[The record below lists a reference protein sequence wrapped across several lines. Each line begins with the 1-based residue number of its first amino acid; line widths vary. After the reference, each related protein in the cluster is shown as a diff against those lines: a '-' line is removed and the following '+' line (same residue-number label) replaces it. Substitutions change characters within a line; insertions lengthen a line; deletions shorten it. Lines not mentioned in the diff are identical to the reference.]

1 MKTQLREA
9 SIARALPTAP
19 QDVASRSRTPAT
31 GASDTSDAYPALLS
45 CSSCAAATT
54 KRGRGMASASC
65 QSDPSS
71 LPRLVVNKTNLP
83 ISNKNITSLTLHAH
97 RSLSTAPRLDS
108 IVEFSSARKPPIYLL
123 LDSLPV
129 LYPTESPKMSVV
141 SLLGVNILNNPAK
154 FTDNYELEITF
165 ECLEQLEKDLEWK
178 LTYVGSATSDQ
189 YDQELDSLLVGPI
202 PVGVNKFIF
211 EADAPKTTRIPDADI
226 LGVTVILLTCS
237 YDGREFVRVG
247 YYVNNEYDSDE
258 LNADPPAK
266 PIIEKIRRNVLA
278 EKPRV
283 TRFAI
288 KWDSEASAPAEFPPE
303 QPEADLQADEEEYG
317 AEELDEDVEEE
328 ADGVADKAGETSAV
342 AADGDAEMGGA
353 GETGEIGGEDEMS
366 EDGSVDLE
374 NESEDELE
382 EDVEGEAGAQGDVA
396 EAGDD
401 AMEVDDNMPDA
412 PNQKGVA
419 AH

>member
-1 MKTQLREA
+1 
-9 SIARALPTAP
+9 
-19 QDVASRSRTPAT
+19 
-31 GASDTSDAYPALLS
+31 
-45 CSSCAAATT
+45 
-54 KRGRGMASASC
+54 
-65 QSDPSS
+65 
-71 LPRLVVNKTNLP
+71 
-83 ISNKNITSLTLHAH
+83 
-97 RSLSTAPRLDS
+97 
-108 IVEFSSARKPPIYLL
+108 
-123 LDSLPV
+123 
-129 LYPTESPKMSVV
+129 MSVV

-211 EADAPKTTRIPDADI
+211 EADAPKTSRIPDADI

-283 TRFAI
+283 TRFSI

-303 QPEADLQADEEEYG
+303 QPEADLQADDEEYG
-317 AEELDEDVEEE
+317 AEELDEDVEDE
-328 ADGVADKAGETSAV
+328 ADGVADKAGESSA
-342 AADGDAEMGGA
+342 APADGDAEMAGA
-353 GETGEIGGEDEMS
+353 EEAGEIGGEDEMS

-382 EDVEGEAGAQGDVA
+382 DDVEGDVGPQG
-396 EAGDD
+396 GDD
-401 AMEVDDNMPDA
+401 AMEVDETMADA
-412 PNQKGVA
+412 PDLKGIA
-419 AH
+419 TK

>member
-1 MKTQLREA
+1 
-9 SIARALPTAP
+9 
-19 QDVASRSRTPAT
+19 
-31 GASDTSDAYPALLS
+31 
-45 CSSCAAATT
+45 
-54 KRGRGMASASC
+54 
-65 QSDPSS
+65 
-71 LPRLVVNKTNLP
+71 
-83 ISNKNITSLTLHAH
+83 
-97 RSLSTAPRLDS
+97 
-108 IVEFSSARKPPIYLL
+108 
-123 LDSLPV
+123 
-129 LYPTESPKMSVV
+129 MSVV

-211 EADAPKTTRIPDADI
+211 EADAPKTSRIPDADI

-328 ADGVADKAGETSAV
+328 ADGVAGKAGQSSAA
-342 AADGDAEMGGA
+342 AADGDAEMAGA
-353 GETGEIGGEDEMS
+353 EETGDIGGEDEMS

-382 EDVEGEAGAQGDVA
+382 EDVEGDVGPQG
-396 EAGDD
+396 GDD
-401 AMEVDDNMPDA
+401 AMEVDEAMTDA
-412 PNQKGVA
+412 PNPQGIATK
-419 AH
+419 